1 MARLKF
7 RKILGSVSYQQ
18 GLLISLLLPSVH
30 RRPSQ
35 SPAAFR
41 TVLKILFCLK
51 SAISAFFPGLIGS
64 AVVIAPAAP
73 LLNQRQVGTFYI
85 YLLAVKQRLSH
96 LLVQLIDSITAG
108 HFYIK
113 SLIPLEQGNKE
124 KADNKNTANA
134 EKETVVA
141 ANTANTVAIR
151 FVFIIK
157 TPNLTFLQ
165 ITLHLG
171 FIIHD
176 EC

>member
-41 TVLKILFCLK
+41 TVLKILFCLI

-85 YLLAVKQRLSH
+85 CLLAVKQRLSH
-96 LLVQLIDSITAG
+96 LRVQLIDSITAG

-124 KADNKNTANA
+124 KAEIHIGHVNL
-134 EKETVVA
+134 VSPVSA
-141 ANTANTVAIR
+141 APVTDHGLH
-151 FVFIIK
+151 IIQDL
-157 TPNLTFLQ
+157 PSLADSSYEYH
-165 ITLHLG
+165 I
-171 FIIHD
+171 
-176 EC
+176 C